1 MLSVEV
7 VGIRIDEGGN
17 SPVLILKELSTEGRL
32 LEIWIGAVEA
42 GAIAM
47 AQQELQAPRPLTH
60 DLIVN
65 ILQTL
70 NVNLITV
77 RITSI
82 SDGIYMA
89 ELVLSDGSKIE
100 CRPSDAVAL
109 AIRTDAPIL
118 VAEDVFEK
126 AGFVPDSLVDPD
138 DLDKETEIEAFKDFL
153 ENLKPEDF

>member
-7 VGIRIDEGGN
+7 VGIRIDDSGN
-17 SPVLILKELSTEGRL
+17 SPVLILKELSTQGRV

-47 AQQELQAPRPLTH
+47 AQQEVQSPRPLTH

-65 ILQTL
+65 ILKTL
-70 NVNLITV
+70 NVNLVTV
-77 RITSI
+77 RINEL
-82 SDGIYMA
+82 SDGVYLA
-89 ELVLSDGSKIE
+89 ELVLSDGSRIE
-100 CRPSDAVAL
+100 CRPSDGVAI

-118 VAEDVFEK
+118 VAEEVFDK
-126 AGFVPDSLVDPD
+126 AGFVVDSGFEDEQID
-138 DLDKETEIEAFKDFL
+138 EETEIEAFKDFL

>member
-65 ILQTL
+65 IFQTL

-126 AGFVPDSLVDPD
+126 AGFVLDSVVDPD

>member
-7 VGIRIDEGGN
+7 VGIRIDDSGN
-17 SPVLILKELSTEGRL
+17 SPVLILKELSTQGRV

-47 AQQELQAPRPLTH
+47 AQQEVQAPRPLTH

-65 ILQTL
+65 ILKTL
-70 NVNLITV
+70 NVNLVTV
-77 RITSI
+77 RINEL
-82 SDGIYMA
+82 SDGVYLA
-89 ELVLSDGSKIE
+89 ELVLSDGSRIE
-100 CRPSDAVAL
+100 CRPSDGVAI

-118 VAEDVFEK
+118 VAEEVFDK
-126 AGFVPDSLVDPD
+126 AGFVVDSGFEDEQID
-138 DLDKETEIEAFKDFL
+138 EETEIEAFKDFL

>member
-7 VGIRIDEGGN
+7 VGIRIDDSGN
-17 SPVLILKELSTEGRL
+17 SPVLILKELSTQGRV

-65 ILQTL
+65 ILKTL
-70 NVNLITV
+70 NVNLVTV
-77 RITSI
+77 RINEL
-82 SDGIYMA
+82 SDGVYLA
-89 ELVLSDGSKIE
+89 ELVLSDGSRIE
-100 CRPSDAVAL
+100 CRPSDGVAI

-118 VAEDVFEK
+118 VAEEVFDK
-126 AGFVPDSLVDPD
+126 AGFVVDSGFEDEQID
-138 DLDKETEIEAFKDFL
+138 EETEIEAFKDFL

>member
-7 VGIRIDEGGN
+7 VGIRIDDSGN
-17 SPVLILKELSTEGRL
+17 SPVLILKELSTQGRV

-65 ILQTL
+65 ILSTL
-70 NVNLITV
+70 NVNLVTV
-77 RITSI
+77 RINEL
-82 SDGIYMA
+82 SDGVYLA
-89 ELVLSDGSKIE
+89 ELVLSDGSRIE
-100 CRPSDAVAL
+100 CRPSDGVAI

-118 VAEDVFEK
+118 VAEEVFDK
-126 AGFVPDSLVDPD
+126 AGFVVDSGFEDEQID
-138 DLDKETEIEAFKDFL
+138 EETEIEAFKDFL